1 MGKGHAGVTGVTR
14 AGDAGYSTGGGTG
27 RDCCGGRNDL
37 SILRSPEGSAGE
49 SAASPSQTTER
60 LAYMFARLVTLQVK
74 PNLVNEFPVTFE
86 KEILPLLRK
95 QKGFLDELLL
105 VTSEKREVVAISL
118 WETKEYAET
127 YNRELYPQIEKI
139 VARFIE
145 GIPTVKKYEA
155 EYSTFH
161 KIAFAAV
168 A

>member
-1 MGKGHAGVTGVTR
+1 
-14 AGDAGYSTGGGTG
+14 
-27 RDCCGGRNDL
+27 
-37 SILRSPEGSAGE
+37 
-49 SAASPSQTTER
+49 
-60 LAYMFARLVTLQVK
+60 MFARLVTLQVK

-105 VTSEKREVVAISL
+105 VTPEKREVVAISL

-139 VARFIE
+139 VNRFVE
-145 GIPTVKKYEA
+145 GIPIVKKFEA

-161 KIAFAAV
+161 KIAFAAMV
-168 A
+168 

>member
-1 MGKGHAGVTGVTR
+1 
-14 AGDAGYSTGGGTG
+14 
-27 RDCCGGRNDL
+27 
-37 SILRSPEGSAGE
+37 
-49 SAASPSQTTER
+49 
-60 LAYMFARLVTLQVK
+60 MFARHVTLQLK
-74 PNLVNEFPVTFE
+74 PNMEKEFPVTFE

-105 VTSEKREVVAISL
+105 VTPEKREVVAISL
-118 WETKEYAET
+118 WETKEYAEA

-139 VARFIE
+139 VGRFTE
-145 GIPTVKKYEA
+145 GFPVVKKFEA

>member
-1 MGKGHAGVTGVTR
+1 MNSR
-14 AGDAGYSTGGGTG
+14 P
-27 RDCCGGRNDL
+27 CG
-37 SILRSPEGSAGE
+37 
-49 SAASPSQTTER
+49 SQER
-60 LAYMFARLVTLQVK
+60 TQGISGIALQARREEAYMFARHVTMQLK
-74 PNLVNEFPVTFE
+74 PNMEKEFPVTFE

-105 VTSEKREVVAISL
+105 VTPEKREMVAISL
-118 WETKEYAET
+118 WETKEYAEA

-145 GIPTVKKYEA
+145 GFPVVKKFEA